1 MKTLYLDCFAGIAGD
16 MFLGAMLDLGLDRE
30 AFLKTMEGI
39 VLFPD
44 GHHGHHHDE
53 DHHHHHHDHEHG
65 SDRLSIAIRPWTRNG
80 VTGTKV
86 DVEALEGH
94 PHRGLADVTAI
105 IEASPLS
112 PWVKERSTAAFRLLA
127 EAEGKVHGVAAEEV
141 HFHEVGAIDS
151 IADVIG
157 AFVLAEM
164 SGAGRVVCSS
174 VNVGSGTVQC
184 AHGLL
189 PVPAPATAELLMG
202 LPVHS
207 LGSPMERTTP
217 TGALIARCLASE
229 FGTLPAGKILASGRG
244 FGTRDSD
251 IPNALRVFL
260 METEDPATQDTF
272 QRDRGVVM
280 ETNIDDMNPQ
290 YYPPVM
296 ERLFAA
302 GALDVWLTPIHM
314 KKGRPATM
322 LCCLCTPEKEEPLAE
337 ILLRETTTLGLRKY
351 TVDRMKT
358 KHEIEVRPTEWG
370 DVRFKTAR
378 LGGNFLRVNPE
389 YEDVRRISEETGRPL
404 SEVREALLRS
414 FGG

>member
-30 AFLKTMEGI
+30 AFLKTMKGI
-39 VLFPD
+39 VLFP
-44 GHHGHHHDE
+44 GNA
-53 DHHHHHHDHEHG
+53 HHHHDH
-65 SDRLSIAIRPWTRNG
+65 DRDHHDQTCCGRRETDQLTITVRPWERNG

-86 DVEALEGH
+86 DVDALKGH

-112 PWVKERSTAAFRLLA
+112 PWVRERSTAAFRLMA
-127 EAEGKVHGVAAEEV
+127 EAEGKVHGMAAEEV

-164 SGAGRVVCSS
+164 SGAGRVVCSPI
-174 VNVGSGTVQC
+174 NVGSGTVRC
-184 AHGLL
+184 AHGVL

-202 LPVHS
+202 LPVYS

-229 FGTLPAGKILASGRG
+229 FGSLPAGRILASGRG

-260 METEDPATQDTF
+260 METEDFPGEGF
-272 QRDRGVVM
+272 MRDRCVVM

-290 YYPPVM
+290 YYSPVM
-296 ERLFAA
+296 ERLLAA
-302 GALDVWLTPIHM
+302 GAMDVWLTPIHM
-314 KKGRPATM
+314 KKGRPAIT
-322 LCCLCTPEKEEPLAE
+322 LSCLCSPEDEELLAG

-351 TVDRMKT
+351 AVNRMKT
-358 KHEIEVRPTEWG
+358 DQEIEVRRTEWG
-370 DVRFKTAR
+370 DVRYKTAR
-378 LGGNFLRVNPE
+378 LGGKFLRVNPE
-389 YEDVRRISEETGRPL
+389 YDDVRRIAEETGLPL
-404 SEVREALLRS
+404 FEVREALLRA
-414 FGG
+414 FEG